1 MPTLSRPHPPAA
13 APADPPTFVA
23 LDFETADYGRDSACA
38 LDIYL
43 ISCKINQLS
52 MRPVLIQQPNS
63 TDIAIYTIIIWA
75 ALG

>member
-23 LDFETADYGRDSACA
+23 LDFETADYGRHSACA

-43 ISCKINQLS
+43 VPFTLNQLS
-52 MRPVLIQQPNS
+52 MRPKLIQQTN
-63 TDIAIYTIIIWA
+63 TTVITICTIIIWA